1 MKALVID
8 DEPLV
13 CNIVAG
19 VLTTEGWN
27 VHKASNGEDAIA
39 MLERENWS
47 LVFCDVQLGDADGF
61 AVLRRFTE
69 LHPESN
75 IILMTGYGSAE
86 GALEAVSLGAYDYL
100 LKPFDLHDI
109 QTISRNIRSK
119 LLRNTQASES
129 PPPTQTQPT
138 QPKKINLI
146 GQNPAFVEVMKL
158 VGRVAGTNLPVLIT
172 GESGTGKEVVAHAV
186 HLNSTRANE
195 PFVTVNCGAIPA
207 DLIESELFGHIKGS
221 FTGATSDRRGLLEE
235 ANGGTVFLD
244 EITETTLPFQVKL
257 LRALQSGEIR
267 RVGSNKT
274 TNVDVRVIAA
284 TNREVEREVH
294 ENRFRQDLLYRLN
307 VVTINL
313 PPLRERRDDVVPL
326 TLHFARRVVRE
337 GQPQVSFSP
346 EVLQLLKRYT
356 WPGNIRELENA
367 VMRAVALCDH
377 IVMPANLPERIR
389 FFADKETTDVSSKQK
404 SLNDNIELITLDE
417 LINRH
422 LLRVLAHTKGNKQAA
437 SRILGID
444 RTTIQRL
451 IKRHNLDVS
460 NLNE

>member
-109 QTISRNIRSK
+109 QTIARNVRNK
-119 LLRNTQASES
+119 LLRNTQASEF
-129 PPPTQTQPT
+129 PVQTQPT
-138 QPKKINLI
+138 QQKKISLI

-172 GESGTGKEVVAHAV
+172 GESGTGKEVVARAI
-186 HLNSTRANE
+186 HLNSARANE
-195 PFVTVNCGAIPA
+195 SFVTVNCGAIPA
-207 DLIESELFGHIKGS
+207 DLIESELFGHVKGS

-257 LRALQSGEIR
+257 LRALQAGEIR

-284 TNREVEREVH
+284 TNRHIEREVH

-337 GQPQVSFSP
+337 GQPQVSFSA

-367 VMRAVALCDH
+367 VMHAVALCDH
-377 IVMPANLPERIR
+377 IVMPTNLPERIR
-389 FFADKETTDVSSKQK
+389 FFGNKQETTDVSAKQK
-404 SLNDNIELITLDE
+404 ALNDNVELITLDE

-422 LLRVLAHTKGNKQAA
+422 LLSVLTHTKGNKQAA

-460 NLNE
+460 NLK